1 MISNYDTILLST
13 KKCSCPCGEGLI
25 YEPTYIVRYHN
36 GDFQRPYQGLIRVE
50 CKNCTGKYLV
60 EEIRESAIHAPRWT
74 EHKHCLSPIDYPDY
88 DGFTVNDCYGE
99 PIDVRTPLAD
109 ETQFYR
115 LLIEQYSFKGL
126 TNALDEANTITNSSH
141 LQGLSHRIVNSCL
154 YHTRTKAMAR
164 LRAELEKAV
173 AEYHNVFGNGDQR
186 NMARYRERLEREEY
200 YNKKI
205 KKCFPFT
212 LEPQVVHITYQPE
225 TYPLLECEIQAM
237 YEQTDKASAEI

>member
-25 YEPTYIVRYHN
+25 YEPTYIIRYST
-36 GDFQRPYQGLIRVE
+36 GDYREPYQGEIQVE

-60 EEIRESAIHAPRWT
+60 EEIRKSAIHAPRWT
-74 EHKHCLSPIDYPDY
+74 KHTHCLSPIDYPDY
-88 DGFTVNDCYGE
+88 DGFTVNGCYGE
-99 PIDVRTPLAD
+99 TANPRIQLKDK
-109 ETQFYR
+109 TQFYK

-126 TNALDEANTITNSSH
+126 KNALDEVNTATNSSH
-141 LQGLSHRIVNSCL
+141 LEGLSHRIANSCR
-154 YHTRTKAMAR
+154 YHTGTKAMMN
-164 LRAELEKAV
+164 LRAELEAAV

-212 LEPQVVHITYQPE
+212 LEQQALHIAFQSE
-225 TYPLLECEIQAM
+225 TYPLLECEIHSM
-237 YEQTDKASAEI
+237 YEQTNKATAET